1 MVRLFPPMIALAA
14 MLAACAPNPVT
25 APANGAAQEGE
36 ATMAADPRVAAA
48 FSDHLPWNDSASG
61 VQTTE
66 QGVQYIVIECGPG
79 GTNPAPADRVR
90 VHYEGRLPSGE
101 KFDSSFDR
109 GTPAEFRL
117 NQVIPGWTLGLQEMS
132 PGDSFLFYIPNRL
145 GYGNQDRGPVIK
157 AGDDLVFYVSLLDVV
172 APKVSDT
179 AAWERYAPW
188 NSDLPEVVKTGS
200 GLEYVV
206 LRSGDPGGASP
217 VGGQYVSVHYEGR
230 LAADGSM
237 FDSSYERGDP
247 ADFPA
252 NRLIPG
258 WVEALQ
264 LMKPGDHWML
274 YIPAELGYGPA
285 GTPDGVIPPGAALQ
299 FEVELLQVYR

>member
-1 MVRLFPPMIALAA
+1 MVRLFTAASALALV
-14 MLAACAPNPVT
+14 LAACAPNPVT
-25 APANGAAQEGE
+25 APANGSQQQAASPGQEE
-36 ATMAADPRVAAA
+36 DMNMAADPGVAKA
-48 FSDHLPWNDSASG
+48 FSD
-61 VQTTE
+61 
-66 QGVQYIVIECGPG
+66 
-79 GTNPAPADRVR
+79 NPSPEDRVR

-117 NQVIPGWTLGLQEMS
+117 NQVIPGWTLGLQQMA

-145 GYGNQDRGPVIK
+145 AYGNQARGPFIK
-157 AGDDLVFYVSLLDVV
+157 AGDDLVFYVSLLGTV

-179 AAWERYAPW
+179 AAWERLSPW
-188 NSDLPEVVKTGS
+188 DSSNPDVVKTGS

-206 LRSGDPGGASP
+206 LKSGDPAGPTPRGE
-217 VGGQYVSVHYEGR
+217 QYVSVHYEGR
-230 LAADGSM
+230 LAANGSM
-237 FDSSYERGDP
+237 FDSSYERGEP
-247 ADFPA
+247 AAFPA

-264 LMKPGDHWML
+264 LMRPGDHWML
-274 YIPAELGYGPA
+274 YIPAELAYGPG

-299 FEVELLQVYR
+299 FEVELLEIYR